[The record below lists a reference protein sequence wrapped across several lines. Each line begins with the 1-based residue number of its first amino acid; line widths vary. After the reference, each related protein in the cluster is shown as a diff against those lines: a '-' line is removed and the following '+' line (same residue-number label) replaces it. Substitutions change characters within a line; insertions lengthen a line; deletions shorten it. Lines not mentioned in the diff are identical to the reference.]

1 MKSSEIAMKYNIMEY
16 EIEKYIKE
24 YAYFPYKENF
34 WGELVIP
41 DNIDIDA
48 FFSPLLSEKAK
59 EIEKAQQ
66 LRQEE
71 LRKQHEERVKQ
82 ERLRLE
88 AEENE
93 RKKVEEQFCTRLDHL
108 RSQGFDGYYEY
119 KVISLS
125 DTSGIFKKNSGRVDV
140 MSMTQVLNELGLDGW
155 HLVTA
160 YSNELGKNALSGG
173 IGGVMTG
180 VNSTI
185 DENILIFERF
195 VKI

>member
-1 MKSSEIAMKYNIMEY
+1 MKSSEIATKYNITEY
-16 EIEKYIKE
+16 QIEKYIKE

-41 DNIDIDA
+41 DDIDTDA

-59 EIEKAQQ
+59 EIEQEQ
-66 LRQEE
+66 LRRQEE

-82 ERLRLE
+82 ERMRLE
-88 AEENE
+88 AEENA
-93 RKKVEEQFCTRLDHL
+93 RKKIEEQHRIRLERL
-108 RSQGFDGYYEY
+108 RSQNFDGYYEY

-125 DTSGIFKKNSGRVDV
+125 DTSGIFKKNSGRVDTV
-140 MSMTQVLNELGLDGW
+140 SMTQALNDLGLDGW
-155 HLVTA
+155 HLVSA

-173 IGGVMTG
+173 FGGVMTG